1 MKIGIIGP
9 KFSGEKIK
17 DDLKHIAPNVHT
29 KLYIRESALQAIEV
43 IEQCELECDAVL
55 FSGRGVYNSV
65 LQRYQ
70 PKIPY
75 DYVSKGSTSLICTF
89 LAMEKEN
96 LPIDYFSIDGIEL
109 EVISDVFSEL
119 QIHPNNIFFYPL
131 QSYDEQIY
139 IDWHE
144 SLLKE
149 NKIKVILTVFVKVY
163 HYFSAKG
170 FPVFYLPVTR
180 SLVRISYERLKNQLA
195 LHQAQYA
202 QISVEL
208 LKVSVSLENAENY
221 YSNMKKQCNIASYIV
236 EYAQNVQGSFSAQG
250 HYEYM
255 IFASKG
261 CIHNQKNYEFLYKLQ
276 TKLARAGFHLYAGI
290 GLGITSYQAE
300 SNARKALNCSIENKE
315 TGIYLIDE
323 NEILYGPLG
332 QNKQLSYSYS
342 FSLFSEKE
350 MTELAKQLS
359 ISPIFIKKIV
369 SMIEVRK
376 NNIFDA
382 VELADCLHLSVRSAR
397 RILNK
402 LVNAGY
408 GTICAKEGNSGVGR
422 PKNLIKIDFGI
433 EKK

>member
-9 KFSGEKIK
+9 KFSGEKIQ
-17 DDLKHIAPNVHT
+17 DDLKHIAPNVQT
-29 KLYIRESALQAIEV
+29 NLYIRESALQALEV

-55 FSGRGVYNSV
+55 FSGRGIYNSI

-70 PKIPY
+70 PKIPF
-75 DYVSKGSTSLICTF
+75 DYVSKGTTSLICTF

-96 LPIDYFSIDGIEL
+96 LPIDYFSIDSIEL
-109 EVISDVFSEL
+109 EVISDAFSEL
-119 QIHPNNIFFYPL
+119 QINPENIFFYPL
-131 QSYDEQIY
+131 QSYNEQVY

-144 SLLKE
+144 SLLKQ
-149 NKIKVILTVFVKVY
+149 NKIKVILTSFVKIY

-170 FPVFYLPVTR
+170 LPVFYLPVTR

-208 LKVSVSLENAENY
+208 LKVCLCLENAENY
-221 YSNMKKQCNIASYIV
+221 YYNMKKQCEIV
-236 EYAQNVQGSFSAQG
+236 SLIIEYAQSVQGSFLHWG
-250 HYEYM
+250 HYEYI
-255 IFASKG
+255 IFSNKG
-261 CIHNQKNYEFLYKLQ
+261 CTSSQKNYELLYQLQQKLTQ
-276 TKLARAGFHLYAGI
+276 MGFQLYTGI
-290 GLGITSYQAE
+290 GMGVTSYQAE
-300 SNARKALNCSIENKE
+300 SNARKALNYSMTKKQN
-315 TGIYLIDE
+315 GIYLIDE

-332 QNKQLSYSYS
+332 QSQQLCY
-342 FSLFSEKE
+342 SLFSNEKII
-350 MTELAKQLS
+350 ELAKKLS
-359 ISPIFIKKIV
+359 MSPISIEKIL

-376 NNIFDA
+376 SNIFDA

-402 LVNAGY
+402 LVSAGY

-433 EKK
+433 EKNKRQL